1 MKNKVALIT
10 GASGEIG
17 KAIVENLVKSGYNI
31 VYHYNTHKNEEFLQK
46 ISKKVG
52 VLAVKADLSKQQEI
66 DNMVDQILKVFGKV
80 DVIVN
85 NAGASEPRLFIDETY
100 KTILD
105 NINLNLTAAIYLTNA
120 LISSMEEGSSIVNI
134 SSIWGVYGGS
144 TEVVYSS
151 AKAGLIGFTKAL
163 SKEVGPMGIRVN
175 AIAPG
180 FIDTKMNSHI
190 TKEEKQDFIETSLCL
205 PRLGSPKDVA
215 GVVEFLVSPKSSYI
229 TGQVISV
236 DGGFMG

>member
-1 MKNKVALIT
+1 MKNKVAIIT

-17 KAIVENLVKSGYNI
+17 ESICESLAKCGYNI

-52 VLAVKADLSKQQEI
+52 VLAVKADLRNAQEI
-66 DNMVDQILKVFGKV
+66 DNMVEQVLRVFGKV
-80 DVIVN
+80 DVLIN
-85 NAGASEPRLFIDETY
+85 NAGASEPNLFVDETY
-100 KTILD
+100 CSI
-105 NINLNLTAAIYLTNA
+105 NSSINLNLTAAIYLTNA
-120 LISSMEEGSSIVNI
+120 LLPSMEEGSSVVNI
-134 SSIWGVYGGS
+134 SSIWGVFGGS
-144 TEVVYSS
+144 MEVVYSA

-180 FIDTKMNSHI
+180 FIDTKMNSHV
-190 TKEEKQDFIETSLCL
+190 TKEEKIEFVESSLCL

-229 TGQVISV
+229 TGEVISV

>member
-1 MKNKVALIT
+1 MKNKVAIIT

-52 VLAVKADLSKQQEI
+52 VLAVKADLRKQQEI

-120 LISSMEEGSSIVNI
+120 LLSSMEEGSSIVNI

-163 SKEVGPMGIRVN
+163 SKEVGAMGIRVN
-175 AIAPG
+175 AVAPG

-205 PRLGSPKDVA
+205 PRLGLPKDIANLVD
-215 GVVEFLVSPKSSYI
+215 FLVSHKASYI
-229 TGQVISV
+229 TGQVIGA